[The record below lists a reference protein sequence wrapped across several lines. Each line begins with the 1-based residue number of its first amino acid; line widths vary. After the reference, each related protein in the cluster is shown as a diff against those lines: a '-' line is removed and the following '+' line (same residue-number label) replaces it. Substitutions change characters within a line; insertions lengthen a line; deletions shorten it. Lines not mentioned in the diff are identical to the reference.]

1 MTREELIR
9 EMQGAAARIAKKY
22 GLTEVQIGEDRQ
34 KGIWGEAFTKY
45 LEQRD
50 GPCTA
55 VIRWTDGVNQY
66 PAVMFDFRFST
77 PRIGIRDDDNTGSGA
92 FVEVDNPWNK
102 ELGQRDR
109 TQPFLVTE
117 VMYWKPSR
125 LGEQY
130 RRDVLGRIN
139 RILKKQ

>member
-1 MTREELIR
+1 M
-9 EMQGAAARIAKKY
+9 
-22 GLTEVQIGEDRQ
+22 
-34 KGIWGEAFTKY
+34 
-45 LEQRD
+45 
-50 GPCTA
+50 
-55 VIRWTDGVNQY
+55 NQY